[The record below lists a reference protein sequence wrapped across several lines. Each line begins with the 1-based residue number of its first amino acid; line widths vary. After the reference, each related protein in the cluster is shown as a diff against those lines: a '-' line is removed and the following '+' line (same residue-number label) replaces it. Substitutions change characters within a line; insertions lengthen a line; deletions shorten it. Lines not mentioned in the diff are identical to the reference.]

1 MTNDLRLRGVES
13 GPGPRLG
20 FLDFPIFLD
29 LAGQG
34 TPMAGRPSSKYFG
47 KYPKK
52 FLRAW
57 QLPISG
63 RRSRYFKLVFGIL
76 LVLRQQKG

>member
-1 MTNDLRLRGVES
+1 LECGGLAPPHSKS
-13 GPGPRLG
+13 GADFMG